1 MRASAAVLAMA
12 ASSYIALLFGLLR
25 GVLVMRLV
33 GVVGNGLMQK
43 VFLINRYTS
52 NAHLG
57 ILHGVSKLLPMRVG
71 AKDHEQA
78 ESIEAVGMTWVVALT
93 TLAGAVMIVWGLRK
107 PPGQEATGIA
117 LVIGGGWLLAEVT
130 YILYRNVLRSWNE
143 FQILAWIT
151 ILDACVG
158 FGLALYGAYRWGFAG
173 AMLGI
178 LAAWLIDL
186 LMMHRYSRIRIPLLW
201 RPRLALR
208 LFKAGVLITLIG
220 FSDVLLRTI
229 DGAVMIRFYD
239 DYQFGLY
246 SVGMR
251 MAGMMFA
258 LPESVGFV
266 IWPKIM
272 EAWGAWHAFDKMRRH
287 IQLPT
292 MAAAS
297 VMPLLAG
304 SAHILLPV
312 LIVLLVPQFIDSIQ
326 AARVLTWGG
335 IFLALPLAANSVLVA
350 TNRETVVIATRV
362 FCGVLLGGVTYWL
375 VQRHAPI
382 THVAC
387 AAAGTHA
394 LASLAS
400 LAFVFPNYFKGWRLL
415 AEIIGY
421 YVPTIWAIA
430 CLRLAA
436 IISSNFISH
445 SEFGFES
452 TALRLA
458 FFLALYVPGIIYG
471 NYHTELCQELLKL
484 VRDHRRARQTQDNTD
499 DEGDEK

>member
-12 ASSYIALLFGLLR
+12 ASSYVALLVGLLR

-57 ILHGVSKLLPMRVG
+57 ILHGLSKLLPMRVG
-71 AKDHEQA
+71 AQAHEEA
-78 ESIEAVGMTWVVALT
+78 KNIEAVGMTWVVALT
-93 TLAGAVMIVWGLRK
+93 ALAAAGMFIWGFTK

-117 LVIGGGWLLAEVT
+117 LVIGAGWLLAEVT

-143 FQILAWIT
+143 FRVVAWIT
-151 ILDACVG
+151 VLDAFVA
-158 FGLALYGAYRWGFAG
+158 FVFAVYGAYRWGFAG
-173 AMLGI
+173 AMLGL

-186 LMMHRYSRIRIPLLW
+186 LMMHRYSGVRIRLLW
-201 RPRLALR
+201 RPRLALQLLR
-208 LFKAGVLITLIG
+208 TGLLITLIG
-220 FSDVLLRTI
+220 FSDILLRTI
-229 DGAVMIRFYD
+229 DGAVMIRYYD

-251 MAGMMFA
+251 LAGMMFA

-266 IWPKIM
+266 IWPRIM
-272 EAWGAWHAFDKMRRH
+272 EAWGAWHTFDKIRRH

-312 LIVLLVPQFIDSIQ
+312 LILILVPQFVDSIRP
-326 AARVLTWGG
+326 ARILTWGG

-350 TNRETVVIATRV
+350 TNRETVVIGTRIS
-362 FCGVLLGGVTYWL
+362 CGILLGGATYWL
-375 VQRHAPI
+375 VLHQAPI
-382 THVAC
+382 THIAC
-387 AAAGTHA
+387 AAAGAHA

-400 LAFVFPNYFKGWRLL
+400 LSFVLPNYFKGWRLL
-415 AEIIGY
+415 GEIAGY
-421 YVPTIWAIA
+421 YVPTIWAVVSLKFA
-430 CLRLAA
+430 TN
-436 IISSNFISH
+436 ISSNFISH
-445 SEFGFES
+445 NEFGYES
-452 TALRLA
+452 TALRLL
-458 FFLALYVPGIIYG
+458 FFLVLYTPGIIYG
-471 NYHTELCQELLKL
+471 NYHTELTQELLKL
-484 VRDHRRARQTQDNTD
+484 LRDRRQARQTEDTTD

>member
-12 ASSYIALLFGLLR
+12 ASSYIAILVGLLR
-25 GVLVMRLV
+25 GVFVMRLV
-33 GVVGNGLMQK
+33 GVVGSGLMQK

-71 AKDHEQA
+71 AKDHKQA
-78 ESIEAVGMTWVVALT
+78 ESIEAVGMTWVVTLT
-93 TLAGAVMIVWGLRK
+93 TLAGAVMVAWGLRK

-143 FQILAWIT
+143 FQVVAWIT
-151 ILDACVG
+151 IVDAFVG
-158 FGLALYGAYRWGFAG
+158 FGLAIYGAYRWGFAG

-178 LAAWLIDL
+178 LAAWLLDL
-186 LMMHRYSRIRIPLLW
+186 LIMHRYSRIRIPLLW
-201 RPRLALR
+201 RPRLAFQ
-208 LFKAGVLITLIG
+208 LFKAGILITLIG

-266 IWPKIM
+266 IWPRIM

-297 VMPLLAG
+297 IMPLLAG
-304 SAHILLPV
+304 AAHILLPV
-312 LIVLLVPQFIDSIQ
+312 LIVLMVPQFIDSIR
-326 AARVLTWGG
+326 AARILTWGG
-335 IFLALPLAANSVLVA
+335 IFLALPLAANSMLVA
-350 TNRETVVIATRV
+350 TNREPLVIAIRV
-362 FCGVLLGGVTYWL
+362 SCGILLGGATYWL
-375 VQRHAPI
+375 VQQHAPI
-382 THVAC
+382 THIAC
-387 AAAGTHA
+387 AAAAAHA

-400 LAFVFPNYFKGWRLL
+400 LAFVLPSYAKGWRLL
-415 AEIIGY
+415 GEIIGY
-421 YVPTIWAIA
+421 YVPTVWAFA
-430 CLRLAA
+430 SLRLATA
-436 IISSNFISH
+436 ISSNFIPH
-445 SEFGFES
+445 SEFGYES
-452 TALRLA
+452 TALRLV
-458 FFLALYVPGIIYG
+458 FFAALYVPGILYG
-471 NYHTELCQELLKL
+471 NYHTELFQELLKL
-484 VRDHRRARQTQDNTD
+484 LRDRRSARQAEDNTN
-499 DEGDEK
+499 DEGDDE